1 MASIFVTIA
10 ITSGD
15 SMRCTVRR
23 SSVTRIRS
31 PASNA
36 KSQSWRW
43 QMMINCTSRRG
54 AVHEILDAVNADFA
68 PAFTFDEAMRLLRAL
83 EHRHAPVARSFYS
96 VVGRRLQFI
105 DSQLLMRVLDRCLKD
120 GIVGLPIHD
129 SIIAKAGRDADRVSE
144 IMVIVSKG
152 NLQTAA
158 PSAGR
163 RWPNRPSSGSGND
176 PAICKIFNMLRVLP
190 GGVCQVAGRR
200 LPSLPGQ
207 CPAARVGPPAPACGE
222 PLDHSA
228 HRSHMQSVRD
238 LSVRSARPARPSA
251 SQTL

>member
-10 ITSGD
+10 ITSGN

-120 GIVGLPIHD
+120 GSLVYQFTIASSRKPVAMRTGCRKSWSSLVKATCSQQRHRRAGAGL
-129 SIIAKAGRDADRVSE
+129 AGH
-144 IMVIVSKG
+144 
-152 NLQTAA
+152 
-158 PSAGR
+158 
-163 RWPNRPSSGSGND
+163 RPD
-176 PAICKIFNMLRVLP
+176 MPAMIR
-190 GGVCQVAGRR
+190 Q
-200 LPSLPGQ
+200 
-207 CPAARVGPPAPACGE
+207 
-222 PLDHSA
+222 
-228 HRSHMQSVRD
+228 
-238 LSVRSARPARPSA
+238 
-251 SQTL
+251 